1 MALKE
6 YLLSTIAITIS
17 IGVSSVFAWNPDSHR
32 GPVFYEAYYP
42 DSNEEASNN
51 YDGKRFFDRAAVL
64 EKTYQ
69 VPSRRMV
76 FPYNTLR
83 LDSSPHRAE
92 SILQDRVEDRPPLR
106 DTARPLDI
114 KEISNLARRAISR
127 DLENWNTLESY
138 LDSVN
143 YQDQSYRR
151 RLVDTGY
158 EPRYAMEQ
166 PARGIASSLPGAFRE
181 PGDLRG
187 QLYEEVMEE
196 PADPASR
203 IQSPGAQRNLVRRL
217 TARDVSGGS
226 LGPFGSTR
234 YQNQSPGGPGA
245 GGASEFDV
253 SFAKGALDPSSM
265 VGPSEDIFAPRPQVI
280 NYIFSRRADAPAG
293 DQGVG
298 AKETKDLPKNY
309 GDNLIREEVKE
320 TDEGKDVK
328 VTSIE
333 ISEVPKH
340 KTRHHHGE
348 WPKRDYSKRHE

>member
-1 MALKE
+1 M
-6 YLLSTIAITIS
+6 
-17 IGVSSVFAWNPDSHR
+17 
-32 GPVFYEAYYP
+32 FYEAYYP
-42 DSNEEASNN
+42 DSNEEASSN
-51 YDGKRFFDRAAVL
+51 YDEKRFFDRAAVL

-69 VPSRRMV
+69 VPSRRMA

-83 LDSSPHRAE
+83 LDSGLHRAE
-92 SILQDRVEDRPPLR
+92 SILQNGEEDRPPLR

-114 KEISNLARRAISR
+114 KEISSLARRAISR

-138 LDSVN
+138 LDRVQ
-143 YQDQSYRR
+143 YQDQPYRR
-151 RLVDTGY
+151 RLIDPGY
-158 EPRYAMEQ
+158 EPGYAMEQ
-166 PARGIASSLPGAFRE
+166 PARGIGSRLPGAFKE
-181 PGDLRG
+181 PRDLRG
-187 QLYEEVMEE
+187 QLYEEVLEE
-196 PADPASR
+196 PPDPASR
-203 IQSPGAQRNLVRRL
+203 IQSPGDQRNVVRRL

-226 LGPFGSTR
+226 LGPFEPTR
-234 YQNQSPGGPGA
+234 YQNRSPGGPGA
-245 GGASEFDV
+245 GGPSELDLT
-253 SFAKGALDPSSM
+253 FAKGARDSSSM

-298 AKETKDLPKNY
+298 AKEAKDLPRNY

-320 TDEGKDVK
+320 TEEGKDVK